1 VLSCD
6 DNMATPGRHT
16 YVRMTL
22 VSLWENLPLV
32 LLSGAVFTLLCVPAS
47 LLFLL
52 GPFAPALIVGALTV
66 APACAALLAQENEI
80 VHDVKANIGT
90 MFKALPRFWAR
101 GVGLGLL
108 GCFPLSVA
116 LLTLPML
123 SLPRI
128 PLVVWLGLGADVL
141 GLLILAALYL
151 YAFPLLVLHDVS
163 VGTALRN
170 ALILASRHIWNTLG
184 LLGMG
189 ILFALASVYVSPVLL
204 FVLPAI
210 WGLFIVNNCRMVVE
224 EELAYG

>member
-1 VLSCD
+1 MSYENIAPTL
-6 DNMATPGRHT
+6 GQRT
-16 YVRMTL
+16 YVRLTL

-32 LLSGAVFTLLCVPAS
+32 LLAGSVFTLLCVPAS
-47 LLFLL
+47 LLFLVGL
-52 GPFAPALIVGALTV
+52 FTPALIVGALTV

-80 VHDVKANIGT
+80 VRDVKANVGT
-90 MFKALPRFWAR
+90 MFKALPRFWTR

-108 GCFPLSVA
+108 GCFPLFVA

-123 SLPRI
+123 ALPQV

-151 YAFPLLVLHDVS
+151 YAFPLLVLYDMS
-163 VGTALRN
+163 MGATLRN
-170 ALILASRHIWNTLG
+170 ALILASHHIWNTLG

-189 ILFALASVYVSPVLL
+189 ILFALASVYVSPALL

-210 WGLFIVNNCRMVVE
+210 WGLFTINNCRMVVE
-224 EELAYG
+224 EELVGG

>member
-1 VLSCD
+1 MSSENIAPTL
-6 DNMATPGRHT
+6 GQRT
-16 YVRMTL
+16 YVCLTL

-32 LLSGAVFTLLCVPAS
+32 LLAGLVFALLCVPAS
-47 LLFLL
+47 LFFFV
-52 GPFAPALIVGALTV
+52 GSFIPALIVGALTV

-80 VHDVKANIGT
+80 VRDVKANIGT
-90 MFKALPRFWAR
+90 MFRVLPRFWIR
-101 GVGLGLL
+101 GVGLGLF
-108 GCFPLSVA
+108 GCFPLFVA

-123 SLPRI
+123 SLPQV

-151 YAFPLLVLHDVS
+151 YAFPLLVLYDMS

-170 ALILASRHIWNTLG
+170 ALLLASRHVWNTLG

-189 ILFALASVYVSPVLL
+189 TLFALVIVYISPALL

-210 WGLFIVNNCRMVVE
+210 WGLFIINNCRMVVE
-224 EELAYG
+224 EELAGG